1 MARWRCT
8 TLAKR
13 YGELADALDEL
24 SMHAGLDG
32 QPKMARDYRKAAS
45 ALRLMESM
53 PMDPATADGIS
64 ASVRDE
70 IAEWRSRGEI
80 DKLEQ
85 KREKRPYLS
94 SLTRIASVGPK
105 TAKQL
110 HEEHGIETIDGVRGM
125 SDDLETI
132 DGIGPKTAT
141 TIRRSIAQLNE

>member
-1 MARWRCT
+1 M
-8 TLAKR
+8 AKR

-24 SMHAGLDG
+24 ALHARLDNELSMSNH
-32 QPKMARDYRKAAS
+32 YRTAAS

-53 PMDPATADGIS
+53 PMDPAEADGIS
-64 ASVRDE
+64 TEVRDE

-85 KREKRPYLS
+85 KREERPYMS

-105 TAKQL
+105 TAKLL
-110 HEEHGIETIDGVRGM
+110 HEQHDIDTISDVREM
-125 SDDLETI
+125 SDDLETV